1 MYCRKCG
8 QELSA
13 DAGICSKCG
22 AAVSPQKAA
31 AENGVV
37 STGDWFVSMLVACI
51 PLIGIIMMF
60 VWAFGG
66 TVPSKKNWARAV
78 LIWWAVAIVLAIVLS
93 VIFGVSIG
101 ALLASLA
108 D

>member
-13 DAGICSKCG
+13 DAKTCPKCG
-22 AAVSPQKAA
+22 AAVFPQKA

-51 PLIGIIMMF
+51 PLVGIVMMF

-66 TVPSKKNWARAV
+66 TAPSKKNWARAV
-78 LIWWAVAIVLAIVLS
+78 LIWWAVAVVLAIVLS
-93 VIFGVSIG
+93 VIFGASVA
-101 ALLASLA
+101 ALLSGLA